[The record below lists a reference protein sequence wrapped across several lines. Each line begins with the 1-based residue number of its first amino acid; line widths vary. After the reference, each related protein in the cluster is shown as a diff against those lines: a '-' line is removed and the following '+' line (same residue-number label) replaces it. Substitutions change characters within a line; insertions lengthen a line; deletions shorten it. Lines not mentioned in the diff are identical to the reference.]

1 MIEKILEYITKR
13 CIYIRMKLQ
22 TCVGYSQAEKNVRLE
37 ELYTIKQ
44 ECERMRKYHNK
55 CCEEFEKEKKEWL
68 EKYNQVS
75 RDFCSGKY
83 CNAEKCQQLNQ
94 LKAEKEELKGIRD
107 RNFLHALEEQKRAD
121 KYIKT
126 LAEIKEIVKPYQ
138 KNIDKICGHCRRYDG
153 CHACC
158 IDDINYYRYKKP
170 TTPACDKY
178 CELKEFEINNITN
191 QILQKISEVE
201 DAINK

>member
-121 KYIKT
+121 KYFKT
-126 LAEIKEIVKPYQ
+126 LTEIKVFLEYEFYGENIWVKE
-138 KNIDKICGHCRRYDG
+138 K
-153 CHACC
+153 
-158 IDDINYYRYKKP
+158 
-170 TTPACDKY
+170 
-178 CELKEFEINNITN
+178 
-191 QILQKISEVE
+191 ILQKINEVV
-201 DAINK
+201 DD

>member
-75 RDFCSGKY
+75 RDFYNGKY
-83 CNAEKCQQLNQ
+83 CDKENCSL
-94 LKAEKEELKGIRD
+94 LKTKEQECEELKKYLNQIRD
-107 RNFLHALEEQKRAD
+107 EELSHLDIEWDEYETSARQEDYSNIITLVERALGE
-121 KYIKT
+121 
-126 LAEIKEIVKPYQ
+126 
-138 KNIDKICGHCRRYDG
+138 
-153 CHACC
+153 
-158 IDDINYYRYKKP
+158 IDD
-170 TTPACDKY
+170 
-178 CELKEFEINNITN
+178 
-191 QILQKISEVE
+191 
-201 DAINK
+201 